1 MTIII
6 QALDSEG
13 NRWFRNT
20 HHQWQ
25 AIRGTNCHF
34 PNAIEAGKIY
44 HEAVIANRFA
54 DPDARMEEI
63 ELVELK

>member
-1 MTIII
+1 MTMIV

-34 PNAIEAGKIY
+34 PNAIEAGKIFR
-44 HEAVIANRFA
+44 EAMIVNRFV
-54 DPDARMEEI
+54 DPSDRMEEI
-63 ELVELK
+63 EMVELL